1 MPPADW
7 GSLAGSP
14 LAGSPLDWGPLD
26 ANISMLFTELPL
38 LARPAAARAA
48 GFTAV
53 EAWWPFGAAVPAGPE
68 VAAFERAVRDAG
80 VQLVALNGFAGDMPA
95 GDRGIL
101 SWPGRQQ
108 EFLDNLDVLLGLGD
122 RLGCRRF
129 NVLYGNRIEG
139 IPGGAAAQDEL
150 ALSNLAVAARAA
162 RRAGAVI
169 LVEPLSALPNYPLRT
184 SGDVLGVLSQLPAD
198 CADAARLLADVYH
211 LRVNGE
217 DIPAMLDR
225 VHQRIGHVQV
235 ADVPG
240 RHEPGTGTADLDGWV
255 AALRRLGYQGW
266 IGLEYAPLE
275 STAAGLSR
283 LGLGGGPVPSSAQ
296 PT

>member
-1 MPPADW
+1 MPPAQ
-7 GSLAGSP
+7 
-14 LAGSPLDWGPLD
+14 WGPLD
-26 ANISMLFTELPL
+26 ANISMLFTELPMP
-38 LARPAAARAA
+38 ARPAAAAAA

-53 EAWWPFGAAVPAGPE
+53 EAWWPFGAPVPADAE
-68 VAAFERAVRDAG
+68 VTAFERAVRDAG

-95 GDRGIL
+95 GERGIL

-108 EFLDNLDVLLGLGD
+108 EFLDNLDVLLGIGA
-122 RLGCRRF
+122 RLDCRRF
-129 NVLYGNRIEG
+129 NLLYGNRVG
-139 IPGGAAAQDEL
+139 DAGGDAAGGSAAQDEL
-150 ALSNLAVAARAA
+150 AVENLTVAARAA
-162 RRAGAVI
+162 RRAGAVVV
-169 LVEPLSALPNYPLRT
+169 LEPLSALPRYPLRT
-184 SGDVLGVLSQLPAD
+184 SSDVLGVLNRLPAD
-198 CADAARLLADVYH
+198 CADAARLLADLYH

-225 VHQRIGHVQV
+225 VHARIGHVQV

-275 STAAGLSR
+275 STAAGLGR
-283 LGLGGGPVPSSAQ
+283 LGLGRLDQGGGPAPSPAPSSGQ
-296 PT
+296 QN